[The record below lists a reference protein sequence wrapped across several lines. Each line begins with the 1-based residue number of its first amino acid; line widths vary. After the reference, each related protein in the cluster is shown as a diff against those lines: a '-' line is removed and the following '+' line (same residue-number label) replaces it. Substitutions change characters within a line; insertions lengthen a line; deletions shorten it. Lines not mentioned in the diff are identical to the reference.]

1 MSIRLGKT
9 GLVVGLACATLATLG
24 STTPLLAQGVE
35 PKGEPSAVGLWQVSD
50 ANGRAWFQI
59 SERNGVY
66 QGQIV
71 KMFFREGDDPNPICS
86 RCEGERHN
94 APWLG
99 LTIIT
104 GMKRD
109 GLAYEDGRIL
119 DPRDGNIY
127 NAQMRISPDGQTL
140 TVRGY
145 LGISMLGRDQTWQR
159 LPESAAT
166 QIDRAPKT
174 QGSGK
179 R

>member
-1 MSIRLGKT
+1 MESPLRIT
-9 GLVVGLACATLATLG
+9 GFVVGLTFATLAVLSGAT
-24 STTPLLAQGVE
+24 SPLAQESE
-35 PKGEPSAVGLWQVSD
+35 PNAAGLWQVSD
-50 ANGRAWFQI
+50 ANGRAWFHI

-86 RCEGERHN
+86 RCEGERRN

-104 GMKRD
+104 GMKRN

-127 NAQMRISPDGQTL
+127 NAQMRISPDGQIL

-145 LGISMLGRDQTWQR
+145 LGISLLGRDQVWQR
-159 LPESAAT
+159 LPESAAA

-174 QGSGK
+174 QGSG
-179 R
+179 RR